1 MPYQSLVTHYCK
13 KFHEAALGLACK
25 YIGGL
30 LCLAI
35 PLGVCDAESDHVFA
49 PLMKWGAD

>member
-1 MPYQSLVTHYCK
+1 M
-13 KFHEAALGLACK
+13 
-25 YIGGL
+25 GGL

-49 PLMKWGAD
+49 PLMKWGADCNTVVTTLRT